1 MDMWIAGVM
10 LGEGVPMVMA
20 MGSAI
25 RLLAIL
31 ASGIVLLGFAL
42 FAIDEMNRGS
52 QNQQNALDSELRADG
67 DPGLMAP
74 SPREEMQREK
84 RNGGFRELVDDAND
98 VLLMPFGHVVDSDN
112 VWVQNGV
119 PTLLGLLLY
128 GLLLGLFANMLPK
141 QREHGADWRPPSR
154 RGFRQPSPDCA
165 SLLPRNFPCKG
176 WFGEKSSAE
185 SVARPG

>member
-1 MDMWIAGVM
+1 M

-31 ASGIVLLGFAL
+31 TSGIVLLGFAF

-52 QNQQNALDSELRADG
+52 QNQQNALESELRAEAEN
-67 DPGLMAP
+67 PAVIAP
-74 SPREEMQREK
+74 SPREEMLREQ
-84 RNGGFRELVDDAND
+84 RNGDFRELIDDAND
-98 VLLMPFGHVVDSDN
+98 VLLNPFAHVADSDN

-128 GLLLGLFANMLPK
+128 GLLLGLLANMLPK
-141 QREHGADWRPPSR
+141 QREHRGDWRT
-154 RGFRQPSPDCA
+154 
-165 SLLPRNFPCKG
+165 
-176 WFGEKSSAE
+176 AE
-185 SVARPG
+185 S